1 MFVVSLLFVVFCFG
15 VLFIYFVFSVVEKD
29 VHTEV
34 LLLLFCRCFVVVL
47 LFCLIFGILDVLVC
61 WWLKVTSNV

>member
-1 MFVVSLLFVVFCFG
+1 MFCFG

-29 VHTEV
+29 VPTDV
-34 LLLLFCRCFVVVL
+34 LLLLFYRCFVVVL